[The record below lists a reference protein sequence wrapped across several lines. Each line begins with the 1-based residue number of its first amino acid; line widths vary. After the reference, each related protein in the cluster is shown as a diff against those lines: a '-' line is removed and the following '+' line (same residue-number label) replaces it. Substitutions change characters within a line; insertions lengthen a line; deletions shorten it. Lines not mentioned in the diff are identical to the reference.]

1 MRPAEPPY
9 SLRGT
14 LFTLAQWLRKRG
26 CIQANRLDV
35 PSSLYGE
42 IKVLLS

>member
-9 SLRGT
+9 SLRGA
-14 LFTLAQWLRKRG
+14 LLTLAQWLRKRG
-26 CIQANRLDV
+26 CIQAIGLDA

-42 IKVLLS
+42 IKVLSS

>member
-9 SLRGT
+9 GLRGT
-14 LFTLAQWLRKRG
+14 PHALAQWLRKRG
-26 CIQANRLDV
+26 CIQAIGLDA

-42 IKVLLS
+42 IKVLSS